1 MSGSSG
7 STPSSPGM
15 CLVCGLSCRTH
26 FHFGGASCTACA
38 SFFRRTV
45 SLNIRYVCKRENDCI
60 SSPEVRSIC
69 RACRYD
75 CCINKAGMNRDLVQQ
90 RKNDKRTP
98 KYVLNSRNV
107 GGEIVRDYTTNSY
120 TTLHEFSQGE
130 QSESSPS
137 PSVSSEGSE
146 EFSKILDV
154 SHGELLSYYVKQVEL
169 AKSANVKNTLL
180 VNNIEELLEVI
191 NIQSEWAL
199 EACTMCPGVD
209 ILDRDDVVVLLKY
222 FEFANIWIDSLWEYS
237 TSSNK
242 EEFDRKCDGNNSLS
256 EFIQQAKNTLGSSLS
271 HLNLNTHEFAA
282 LKSICIWKLGVH
294 DTTIS
299 IKIVAQEQYH
309 AVTSALRKYYEIS
322 SNMNDSDIA
331 TKIAEITLQI
341 VPVFV
346 SHSIEIPNKV
356 DQLQTIYHDM
366 VQFYENAGIRKL
378 SSYEM
383 T

>member
-15 CLVCGLSCRTH
+15 CLVCRLSCRTH

-98 KYVLNSRNV
+98 KYVLNSRNE

-137 PSVSSEGSE
+137 PSVSSEGNE

-154 SHGELLSYYVKQVEL
+154 SHGELLNYYVKQVEL

-199 EACTMCPGVD
+199 DACTMCPGVD
-209 ILDRDDVVVLLKY
+209 ILDRDDIVVLLKY

-237 TSSNK
+237 TSLNK
-242 EEFDRKCDGNNSLS
+242 EG
-256 EFIQQAKNTLGSSLS
+256 
-271 HLNLNTHEFAA
+271 
-282 LKSICIWKLGVH
+282 
-294 DTTIS
+294 
-299 IKIVAQEQYH
+299 
-309 AVTSALRKYYEIS
+309 
-322 SNMNDSDIA
+322 
-331 TKIAEITLQI
+331 
-341 VPVFV
+341 
-346 SHSIEIPNKV
+346 SIENAMKLVIEGPPTLFSV
-356 DQLQTIYHDM
+356 SLFFFAP
-366 VQFYENAGIRKL
+366 VQNIKNV
-378 SSYEM
+378 
-383 T
+383 